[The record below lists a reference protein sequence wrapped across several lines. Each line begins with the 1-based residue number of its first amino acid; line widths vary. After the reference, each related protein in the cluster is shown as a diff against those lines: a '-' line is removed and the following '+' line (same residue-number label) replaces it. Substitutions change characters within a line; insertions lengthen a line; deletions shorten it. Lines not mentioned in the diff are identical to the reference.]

1 MRFLFNKIIDHR
13 NESGGNK
20 RLKITLFLA
29 DGAPKICGE
38 TFVSYKVAG
47 NNPNLC
53 GRHTQNDFEGIPARA
68 LR

>member
-1 MRFLFNKIIDHR
+1 MIIGMNQGEIKDKKIA
-13 NESGGNK
+13 
-20 RLKITLFLA
+20 LFLA

-38 TFVSYKVAG
+38 TFVSYKVVG

-53 GRHTQNDFEGIPARA
+53 GRHTQNDFEGIPART